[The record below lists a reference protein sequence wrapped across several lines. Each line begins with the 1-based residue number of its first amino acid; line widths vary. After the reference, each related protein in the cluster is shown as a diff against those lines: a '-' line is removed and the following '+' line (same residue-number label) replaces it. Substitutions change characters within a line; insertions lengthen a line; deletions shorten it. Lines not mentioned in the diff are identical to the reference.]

1 MMSHRSGLL
10 ASGLILLT
18 VTMAGA
24 GPDHLAGESSGPTTQ
39 PIAAPTAVG
48 PIASTDPI
56 IGRIRD
62 QGLNHSQ
69 VMATLD
75 ELCNVIGPR
84 LTASPNQIRAS
95 NWTRDQL
102 TQWGLV
108 NSHLEPWG
116 EFGRGWT
123 VKSFELETIEPTTV
137 DLIAVPKAWSP
148 GIDGPVHADVVYLD
162 AKSAADLEK
171 YRGKLQDKVVL
182 LGSPRPITAH
192 FDPQGRR
199 MDDDALRKLTLA
211 NSGAD
216 IGVAELMRA
225 TTGPTSNPTA
235 QATTRPTSRPTGGA
249 FAGFGARAFIPTALQ
264 FCLKEGAILV
274 LDPSTQGDGGT
285 VYVAQA
291 SLPRTDP
298 ISTTESTTEPTD
310 PQARRTAALNRPKIW
325 ADNAPPNVPQ
335 ATVAAEQYNRMVSQI
350 KAGEHLKM
358 SVDLRVQFTPTDP
371 AGPADTVAEIPGS
384 DLKDQIVMVGGHL
397 DSWHGGTG
405 ATDNAAGA
413 AAAMEAI
420 RIIRALDLH
429 PRRTIRVAMWTGEEE
444 GLLGS
449 RAYVANHFGKAEE
462 QPTTRPKTRPAF
474 RRRGPRP
481 TTNPATP
488 LDQPA
493 SQPAPRIIKGPD
505 YEKLSVY
512 FNLDNGTGRIRG
524 IYAQGN
530 RPAAVLF
537 QQWLAPVHDLGA
549 ATVTLA
555 DTGSTDHISFDD
567 IGLPG
572 FQFLQD
578 PIEYGTR
585 THHSTADVYERL
597 QPDDLRQASTIMAL
611 FLWDAANMDQRFPR
625 KQIAADSGQK

>member
-1 MMSHRSGLL
+1 MMSSRNRSGLVTSGIIIL
-10 ASGLILLT
+10 A
-18 VTMAGA
+18 VTMAGV
-24 GPDHLAGESSGPTTQ
+24 GPDHLAGESGGPSTQ
-39 PIAAPTAVG
+39 PIPAPSAVSLAG
-48 PIASTDPI
+48 PIDPAI
-56 IGRIRD
+56 DRIRD

-75 ELCNVIGPR
+75 TLCNVIGPR

-102 TQWGLV
+102 ARWGLT

-123 VKSFELETIEPTTV
+123 LKSFELETIEPTTV
-137 DLIAVPKAWSP
+137 DLVAVPKAWSP
-148 GIDGPVHADVVYLD
+148 GINGPVHADVVYLD
-162 AKSAADLEK
+162 AKSVTDLQK
-171 YRGKLQDKVVL
+171 YHGKLEDKVVL

-192 FDPQGRR
+192 FEPQARR
-199 MDDDALRKLTLA
+199 MDDDSLRKLSIA

-216 IGVAELMRA
+216 IGVSELMR
-225 TTGPTSNPTA
+225 PTSGPA
-235 QATTRPTSRPTGGA
+235 SAPSTRPTSRPNGGP
-249 FAGFGARAFIPTALQ
+249 FNGGFGGARAFVPTALA

-274 LDPSTQGDGGT
+274 IDPSTQGDGGT

-291 SLPRTDP
+291 SLPRTTP
-298 ISTTESTTEPTD
+298 TSTTESTTEPTD
-310 PQARRTAALNRPKIW
+310 PQARRLAALNRPKIW
-325 ADNAPPNVPQ
+325 ADNAPPTVPQ
-335 ATVAAEQYNRMVSQI
+335 ATMAAEQYNRMISQI
-350 KAGEHLKM
+350 KAGEHLKV
-358 SVDLRVQFTPTDP
+358 SVDLRVQFTPTNP

-384 DLKDQIVMVGGHL
+384 DLKDQVVMVGGHL

-413 AAAMEAI
+413 ASAMEAI
-420 RIIRALDLH
+420 RILRALDLH
-429 PRRTIRVAMWTGEEE
+429 PRRTIRVALWTGEEE

-449 RAYVANHFGKAEE
+449 HAYVVNHFGKIEE
-462 QPTTRPKTRPAF
+462 PTRPTTRPAY
-474 RRRGPRP
+474 RRRGLRP
-481 TTNPATP
+481 TTNQAVPV
-488 LDQPA
+488 DQPA
-493 SQPAPRIIKGPD
+493 TEPSPNFLKGPD

-530 RPAAVLF
+530 RRAADLF
-537 QQWLAPVHDLGA
+537 QQWLTPVHDLGA
-549 ATVTLA
+549 STVTLA

-597 QPDDLRQASTIMAL
+597 QPDDLRQASTIMAI

-625 KQIAADSGQK
+625 KPMSAERSR